1 MNQGLFCEVLGETL
15 PGFVR
20 YGVQVADRA
29 CRVRKE
35 KTHICGFRIMIV
47 PSPVLVGGNQFNSG
61 KPQFAGVAQLVERR
75 PEEPSVA
82 GSTPAAGTSRPYCFL
97 RE

>member
-1 MNQGLFCEVLGETL
+1 MTQRLFCEVFGEAL

-20 YGVQVADRA
+20 YGIQVADRTR
-29 CRVRKE
+29 RVRKE
-35 KTHICGFRIMIV
+35 KTHICGFCIMV
-47 PSPVLVGGNQFNSG
+47 VLDPVLVGRNQFDSG